1 MAFKFGN
8 IQVFPHNYFFDF
20 MKWRKVTVG
29 ISIALVLVS
38 IAIIAIKGLNYSIDF
53 LGGAEIQVNVLNR
66 SLSRDQ
72 LQEAVTKAGISHAE
86 ITTYGNVATRKDNSE
101 SYIIRM
107 QREKGQDENATTSR
121 ADMLVNNLK
130 SQLGSDKIEIASI
143 TNISGKVG
151 KEDEYKGYMALLLSC
166 IGILIYIAFRFDA
179 RFAPGAVLCLVH
191 NVIIA
196 LGFMTLIGRPFTTV
210 SIAAFLT
217 IVGYSIND
225 TVIVYDRI
233 RETRLYQPKMSM
245 IDVVNRSISQTMNR
259 TILTSSTGILAL
271 LVLSIIGGGSIED
284 FAITMLV
291 GVIVGTYSS
300 IYVAAPLTLMMD
312 GYYNKLGWKQKENR
326 EKAQV
331 ERPKDYAHQFM
342 LEKKLLRKKNKCKLK
357 SFLAKKKI

>member
-1 MAFKFGN
+1 MAFKIGN
-8 IQVFPHNYFFDF
+8 IQVFPHNYYFDF
-20 MKWRKVTVG
+20 MKWRKITVG
-29 ISIALVLVS
+29 ISILLV
-38 IAIIAIKGLNYSIDF
+38 IASLLIIGIKGLNYSIDF
-53 LGGAEIQVNVLNR
+53 LGGAEIQVNVLNK
-66 SLSRDQ
+66 SLTREQ
-72 LQEAVTKAGISHAE
+72 IKEAVQKKGFAHAE
-86 ITTYGNVATRKDNSE
+86 ITTYGNLASRKDNSE
-101 SYIIRM
+101 AYVIRI

-121 ADMLVNNLK
+121 ADNLVNNLK
-130 SQLGSDKIEIASI
+130 TQFGAEKIQIASI

-179 RFAPGAVLCLVH
+179 RFSPGAVLCLIH

-196 LGFMTLIGRPFTTV
+196 LGFMTLLGRPFTTT

-233 RETRLYQPKMSM
+233 RETRLYQPKMPM

-259 TILTSSTGILAL
+259 TILTSTTGVLAL
-271 LVLSIIGGGSIED
+271 LVLSVIGGGSIED

-312 GYYNKLGWKQKENR
+312 GYFNKLGWKQKENNAKAVI
-326 EKAQV
+326 EK
-331 ERPKDYAHQFM
+331 PKDFAPPINVRKKTPQ
-342 LEKKLLRKKNKCKLK
+342 EKK
-357 SFLAKKKI
+357 

>member
-1 MAFKFGN
+1 MAFKIGN

-29 ISIALVLVS
+29 ISIVLVAVS
-38 IAIIAIKGLNYSIDF
+38 LLIIGIKGLNYSIDF
-53 LGGAEIQVNVLNR
+53 LGGAEIQVNVLNKSITR
-66 SLSRDQ
+66 EQ
-72 LQEAVTKAGISHAE
+72 LHEAVGKAGINHAE
-86 ITTYGNVATRKDNSE
+86 ITTYGSLAARKDNSE
-101 SYIIRM
+101 SYIVRM
-107 QREKGQDENATTSR
+107 QREKGQDESATTNR
-121 ADMLVNNLK
+121 ADKLVSSLK
-130 SQLGSDKIEIASI
+130 AEFGAEKIQIASI

-166 IGILIYIAFRFDA
+166 IGILIYIAFRFDS

-191 NVIIA
+191 NVVIA
-196 LGFMTLIGRPFTTV
+196 LGVMTLFGRPFTTV

-233 RETRLYQPKMSM
+233 RETRSLQPKMSM

-259 TILTSSTGILAL
+259 TILTSTTGILAL
-271 LVLSIIGGGSIED
+271 LVLSILGGGSIED

-291 GVIVGTYSS
+291 GIVVGTYSS

-312 GYYNKLGWKQKENR
+312 GYLNKLGWKKKDAKELAK
-326 EKAQV
+326 EV
-331 ERPKDYAHQFM
+331 RPKDYAPPINV
-342 LEKKLLRKKNKCKLK
+342 RKKVPQD
-357 SFLAKKKI
+357 KK

>member
-1 MAFKFGN
+1 MAFKIGN
-8 IQVFPHNYFFDF
+8 IQVFPHNYYFDF

-29 ISIALVLVS
+29 ISILLVVASLL
-38 IAIIAIKGLNYSIDF
+38 IIGIKGLNYSIDF
-53 LGGAEIQVNVLNR
+53 LGGAEIQVNILNK
-66 SLSRDQ
+66 SLTREQ
-72 LQEAVTKAGISHAE
+72 IKEAVNKEGFAHAE
-86 ITTYGNVATRKDNSE
+86 VTAYGNLGSRKDNTE
-101 SYIIRM
+101 AYIIRI

-121 ADMLVNNLK
+121 ADTLVNNLK
-130 SQLGSDKIEIASI
+130 SQFGAEKIQIASV

-179 RFAPGAVLCLVH
+179 RFSPGAVLCLIH

-196 LGFMTLIGRPFTTV
+196 LGFMTLLGRPFTTT

-233 RETRLYQPKMSM
+233 RETRLYQPKMPM
-245 IDVVNRSISQTMNR
+245 IEVVNRSISQTMNR
-259 TILTSSTGILAL
+259 TILTSTTGILAL
-271 LVLSIIGGGSIED
+271 LVLSIMGGGSIED

-312 GYYNKLGWKQKENR
+312 SYFNKLGWKQKDNA
-326 EKAQV
+326 EKAVV
-331 ERPKDYAHQFM
+331 EKPKDFAPPINVRKKIPQ
-342 LEKKLLRKKNKCKLK
+342 EKK
-357 SFLAKKKI
+357 

>member
-1 MAFKFGN
+1 MAFKIGN
-8 IQVFPHNYFFDF
+8 IQVFPHNYYFDF

-29 ISIALVLVS
+29 ISIILV
-38 IAIIAIKGLNYSIDF
+38 AISLLIIGMKGLNYSIDF

-66 SLSRDQ
+66 SLTREQ
-72 LQEAVTKAGISHAE
+72 LQETIEKEGFSHAE
-86 ITTYGNVATRKDNSE
+86 ITTYGNVAARKDNSE
-101 SYIIRM
+101 AFVIRI
-107 QREKGQDENATTSR
+107 QREKGQDENATSSR
-121 ADMLVNNLK
+121 ADLLVSSLK
-130 SQLGSDKIEIASI
+130 SQFGSEKIQIASI

-166 IGILIYIAFRFDA
+166 VGILIYIAFRFDA
-179 RFAPGAVLCLVH
+179 RFSPGAVLCLIH

-196 LGFMTLIGRPFTTV
+196 LGFMTLLGRPFTTT

-233 RETRLYQPKMSM
+233 RETRLYQPKMPM

-259 TILTSSTGILAL
+259 TILTSTTGILAL

-291 GVIVGTYSS
+291 GVVVGTYSS

-312 GYYNKLGWKQKENR
+312 GYFTKLGWKQKDNKD
-326 EKAQV
+326 KATL
-331 ERPKDYAHQFM
+331 ERSKDFAPPINV
-342 LEKKLLRKKNKCKLK
+342 RKKVPQV
-357 SFLAKKKI
+357 KK

>member
-1 MAFKFGN
+1 MAFKIGN
-8 IQVFPHNYFFDF
+8 IQVFPHNYYFDF

-29 ISIALVLVS
+29 ISILLVVASLL
-38 IAIIAIKGLNYSIDF
+38 IIGIKGLNYSIDF
-53 LGGAEIQVNVLNR
+53 LGGAEIQVNILNK
-66 SLSRDQ
+66 SLTREQ
-72 LQEAVTKAGISHAE
+72 IKEAVNKEGFAHAE
-86 ITTYGNVATRKDNSE
+86 VTAYGNLGSRKDNTE
-101 SYIIRM
+101 AYIIRI

-121 ADMLVNNLK
+121 ADTLVNNLK
-130 SQLGSDKIEIASI
+130 TQFGAEKIQIASV

-179 RFAPGAVLCLVH
+179 RFSPGAVLCLIH

-196 LGFMTLIGRPFTTV
+196 LGFMTLLGRPFTTT

-233 RETRLYQPKMSM
+233 RETRLYQPKMPM
-245 IDVVNRSISQTMNR
+245 IEVVNRSISQTMNR
-259 TILTSSTGILAL
+259 TILTSTTGILAL
-271 LVLSIIGGGSIED
+271 LVLSIMGGGSIED

-312 GYYNKLGWKQKENR
+312 SYFNKLGWKQKDNA
-326 EKAQV
+326 EKAVV
-331 ERPKDYAHQFM
+331 EKPKDFAPPINVRKKIPQ
-342 LEKKLLRKKNKCKLK
+342 EKK
-357 SFLAKKKI
+357 

>member
-1 MAFKFGN
+1 MAFKIGN
-8 IQVFPHNYFFDF
+8 IQVFPHNYYFDF

-29 ISIALVLVS
+29 ISILLVVASLL
-38 IAIIAIKGLNYSIDF
+38 IIGIKGLNYSIDF
-53 LGGAEIQVNVLNR
+53 LGGAEIQVNILNK
-66 SLSRDQ
+66 SLTREQ
-72 LQEAVTKAGISHAE
+72 IKEAVNKEGFAHAE
-86 ITTYGNVATRKDNSE
+86 VTAYGNLGSRKDNTE
-101 SYIIRM
+101 AYIIRI
-107 QREKGQDENATTSR
+107 QREKGQDENATTNR
-121 ADMLVNNLK
+121 ADTLVNNLK
-130 SQLGSDKIEIASI
+130 SQFGAEKIQIASV

-179 RFAPGAVLCLVH
+179 RFSPGAVLCLIH

-196 LGFMTLIGRPFTTV
+196 LGFMTLLGRPFTTT

-233 RETRLYQPKMSM
+233 RETRLYQPKMPM
-245 IDVVNRSISQTMNR
+245 IEVVNRSISQTMNR
-259 TILTSSTGILAL
+259 TILTSTTGILAL
-271 LVLSIIGGGSIED
+271 LVLSIMGGGSIED

-312 GYYNKLGWKQKENR
+312 SYFNKLGWKQKDNA
-326 EKAQV
+326 EKAVV
-331 ERPKDYAHQFM
+331 EKPKDFAPPINVRKKIPQ
-342 LEKKLLRKKNKCKLK
+342 EKK
-357 SFLAKKKI
+357 

>member
-1 MAFKFGN
+1 MAFKIGN
-8 IQVFPHNYFFDF
+8 IQVFPHNYYFDF

-29 ISIALVLVS
+29 ISILLVVASLL
-38 IAIIAIKGLNYSIDF
+38 IIGIKGLNYSIDF
-53 LGGAEIQVNVLNR
+53 LGGAEIQVNILNK
-66 SLSRDQ
+66 SLTREQ
-72 LQEAVTKAGISHAE
+72 IKEAVNKEGFAHAE
-86 ITTYGNVATRKDNSE
+86 VTAYGNLGSRKDNTE
-101 SYIIRM
+101 AYIIRI
-107 QREKGQDENATTSR
+107 QREKGQDENATTTR
-121 ADMLVNNLK
+121 ADTLVNNLK
-130 SQLGSDKIEIASI
+130 SQFGAEKIQIASV

-179 RFAPGAVLCLVH
+179 RFSPGAVLCLIH

-196 LGFMTLIGRPFTTV
+196 LGFMTLLGRPFTTT

-233 RETRLYQPKMSM
+233 RETRLYQPKMPM
-245 IDVVNRSISQTMNR
+245 IEVVNRSISQTMNR
-259 TILTSSTGILAL
+259 TILTSTTGILAL
-271 LVLSIIGGGSIED
+271 LVLSIMGGGSIED

-312 GYYNKLGWKQKENR
+312 SYFNKLGWKQKDNA
-326 EKAQV
+326 EKAVV
-331 ERPKDYAHQFM
+331 EKPKDFAPPINVRKKIPQ
-342 LEKKLLRKKNKCKLK
+342 EKK
-357 SFLAKKKI
+357 

>member
-1 MAFKFGN
+1 MAFKIGN
-8 IQVFPHNYFFDF
+8 IQVFPHNYYFDF

-29 ISIALVLVS
+29 ISIFLVAVS
-38 IAIIAIKGLNYSIDF
+38 LLIIGIKGLNYSIDF

-66 SLSRDQ
+66 SLTREQ
-72 LQEAVTKAGISHAE
+72 LQESVKKEGFSHAE
-86 ITTYGNVATRKDNSE
+86 ITTYGNVAARKDNSE
-101 SYIIRM
+101 AYVIRI
-107 QREKGQDENATTSR
+107 QREKGQDENATSSR
-121 ADMLVNNLK
+121 ADLLVNSLK
-130 SQLGSDKIEIASI
+130 SQFGAEKIQIASI

-166 IGILIYIAFRFDA
+166 VGILIYIAFRFDA
-179 RFAPGAVLCLVH
+179 RFSPGAVLCLVH

-196 LGFMTLIGRPFTTV
+196 LGFMTLLGRPFTTT

-233 RETRLYQPKMSM
+233 RETRLYQPKMPM

-259 TILTSSTGILAL
+259 TILTSTTGILAL

-291 GVIVGTYSS
+291 GVVVGTYSS

-312 GYYNKLGWKQKENR
+312 GYFMKLGWKQKDNKD
-326 EKAQV
+326 KATL
-331 ERPKDYAHQFM
+331 ERPKDYAPPINV
-342 LEKKLLRKKNKCKLK
+342 RKKVPQV
-357 SFLAKKKI
+357 KK